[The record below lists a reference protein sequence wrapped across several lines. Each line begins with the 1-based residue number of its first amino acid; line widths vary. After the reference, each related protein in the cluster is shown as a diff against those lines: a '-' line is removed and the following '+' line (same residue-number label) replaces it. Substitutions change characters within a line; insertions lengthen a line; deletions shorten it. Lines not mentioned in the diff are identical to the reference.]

1 MTDVRTAGNASVFAR
16 VVAIMFAM
24 AVCLLVLVTAVYWL
38 VLPREVHALISR
50 DRLHVGLLILL
61 CVVILAVVLTAHAFL
76 RHLLRPLRELSDGV
90 QRLSDGE
97 LDVEL
102 QCSVH
107 DEFGRLTDAF
117 NFMVRRVRDM
127 IGVRDQLL
135 IDVSHE
141 LCSPLTRMKVT
152 LEMLP
157 EDEHRMRLADDI
169 ADMERMVTTLLELE
183 RLRSGHGLR
192 FARMDLIAILHE
204 VAGKFQDGLPG
215 VRVVSAEQVLF
226 VDIDGEK
233 IRTVLRNLLDN
244 AVKYSLAGSGPIELR
259 VERGAGTVVA
269 RVTDEGVGIPDADI
283 ARIFEPFYRVDLSR
297 SKDTGGYGL
306 GLSICKR
313 VMEAHGGDITV
324 ARGAG
329 GGTSFTLTL
338 PARD

>member
-1 MTDVRTAGNASVFAR
+1 MTDVRASGNASVFAR

-24 AVCLLVLVTAVYWL
+24 AVCLLILVTAVYWL
-38 VLPREVHALISR
+38 VMPPEVHALISR

-61 CVVILAVVLTAHAFL
+61 FVVILAVVLTAHAFL

-102 QCSVH
+102 RCSTH

-117 NFMVRRVRDM
+117 NYMVRRVRDM

-141 LCSPLTRMKVT
+141 LRSPLTRMKVT

-157 EDEHRMRLADDI
+157 EDEHRLRLAEDI
-169 ADMERMVTTLLELE
+169 VDMERMVTTLLELE
-183 RLRSGHGLR
+183 RLRSGHGLS
-192 FARMDLIAILHE
+192 FARTDLIAMVHE
-204 VAGKFQDGLPG
+204 IAGKFQDGPPG
-215 VRVVSAEQVLF
+215 VRVVSAEPVLL
-226 VDIDGEK
+226 VDVDAEK
-233 IRTVLRNLLDN
+233 MRTVLRNLSDN
-244 AVKYSLAGSGPIELR
+244 AVKYSLPGSGPIEVR
-259 VERGAGTVVA
+259 VERAAGAAVV
-269 RVTDEGVGIPDADI
+269 RVTDEGAGIPDGDL

-313 VMEAHGGDITV
+313 VMEAHGGSITV
-324 ARGAG
+324 TRGAG

-338 PARD
+338 PTRD